1 MVFSMARPILL
12 HSYLLVCLFCLVSSA
27 AATLAL
33 PPFLL
38 RQSALERVQCQRVLN
53 REVVFCS
60 RGREIDV
67 RGDKN
72 MEEHDAKYPNNP
84 QVYTITKARPKSAWE
99 GRPAHGR
106 FLDAR
111 TDFALFFLEPLCSKT
126 VVLGSVLEFLKIEQ
140 GAETRDVPLL
150 GRCAPLKLCF
160 SSPPPQKKQGRKL
173 ILIWK
178 KRVCW
183 MP

>member
-1 MVFSMARPILL
+1 MARPILL

-111 TDFALFFLEPLCSKT
+111 TDFALFFFGTFVFENCRSRVRFGIPENRTGCRNQRCASTWALCTSKT
-126 VVLGSVLEFLKIEQ
+126 MFLF
-140 GAETRDVPLL
+140 A
-150 GRCAPLKLCF
+150 
-160 SSPPPQKKQGRKL
+160 PPPKKTRTQIDSYMEKESLLDALNR
-173 ILIWK
+173 
-178 KRVCW
+178 
-183 MP
+183 